1 MFPPEDGEGGFQEEA
16 RVPMPRCRCLGC
28 GDGEGGGG
36 WRAFVLFD
44 GGRRLYET
52 LVMLGGCVWWVEWEG
67 RSLGVEG
74 EISNLEGKVL
84 GENFGWTWWAHFR
97 GVDLA
102 GEVKGDVYV
111 PIKVSERA

>member
-1 MFPPEDGEGGFQEEA
+1 M
-16 RVPMPRCRCLGC
+16 
-28 GDGEGGGG
+28 
-36 WRAFVLFD
+36 
-44 GGRRLYET
+44 YET

-102 GEVKGDVYV
+102 REVKGDVYV
-111 PIKVSERA
+111 PIKVSERACSHPELLLSVPPNAITVALLTCCC